1 MEGECVQML
10 TMGCLEWCMYERRPR
25 VSKEVCSEN
34 AVTAALVTVQ
44 QKQQQ
49 QQQQEQL
56 WIPEPIS
63 GKRRL
68 GAV

>member
-1 MEGECVQML
+1 
-10 TMGCLEWCMYERRPR
+10 MYERRPR

-34 AVTAALVTVQ
+34 AVTTALVTVQ
-44 QKQQQ
+44 QK

>member
-1 MEGECVQML
+1 
-10 TMGCLEWCMYERRPR
+10 MYERRPR

>member
-1 MEGECVQML
+1 
-10 TMGCLEWCMYERRPR
+10 MYERRLR

-34 AVTAALVTVQ
+34 AVTAALGTGQ
-44 QKQQQ
+44 QKQQ

-56 WIPEPIS
+56 WIPKPIS